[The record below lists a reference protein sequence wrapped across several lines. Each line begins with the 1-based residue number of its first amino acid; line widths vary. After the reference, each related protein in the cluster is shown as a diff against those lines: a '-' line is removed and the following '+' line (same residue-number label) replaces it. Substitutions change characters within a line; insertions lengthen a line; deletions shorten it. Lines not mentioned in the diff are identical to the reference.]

1 LRPSRK
7 GRGDFV
13 GNGRYKMENLFYE
26 ALLIALLILLNGY
39 LAGSEIAVVTARK
52 SHIKQM
58 VESGKKNAKIFLRLK
73 EEPDRFLAT
82 IQIGI
87 TTVGVL
93 ASAVGGA
100 AAIKAIKPALQA
112 VPIKTIS
119 FAAEPIS
126 IGIVV
131 VIITYFSVI
140 FGELVPKSIALM
152 HPETIGLRTARTID
166 AFSRMTAFFVKIL
179 TFSTSIILRP
189 FGEKPFTE
197 RAYITEEEVKM
208 LIKEG
213 RKHGVFEP
221 TEEKILQS
229 VFEFTDMSVKEVMV
243 SDTQMVMIQIDKSA
257 QEIFSLIEEEQF
269 SRYPVF
275 GREPNDIRGILYAKD
290 FLTTLAKTG
299 QVDIRK
305 IIKPPYFI
313 PETMKISLLLREMQK
328 KRIHMA
334 LVVDEYGG
342 ISGLVSLED
351 LIEEIVGEI
360 RDEYDVESPVI
371 QLSDGTMLIDASIS
385 LRDLREDYH
394 IALPESPEYET
405 LGGFLMTAL
414 QKIPQTGD
422 RVEIE
427 GKRIKIVE
435 MVGQRIS
442 KVKLEKLPEPIEGLP
457 SA

>member
-1 LRPSRK
+1 
-7 GRGDFV
+7 
-13 GNGRYKMENLFYE
+13 MEGLFLE
-26 ALLIALLILLNGY
+26 VFLIALLILLNGY
-39 LAGSEIAVVTARK
+39 LAGTEIAVVTARK
-52 SHIKQM
+52 STIKQM
-58 VESGKKNAKIFLRLK
+58 AERGERNAKIFLKLK

-100 AAIKAIKPALQA
+100 AAVKVIKPALQA
-112 VPIKTIS
+112 IPVKIIS
-119 FAAEPIS
+119 IGAEPIA
-126 IGIVV
+126 IGIIVV
-131 VIITYFSVI
+131 AITYFTVI

-152 HPETIGLRTARTID
+152 HPETIGLWTARTID
-166 AFSRMTAFFVKIL
+166 AFSRMTTIFVKIL
-179 TFSTSIILRP
+179 TFSTSIVLKP

-334 LVVDEYGG
+334 LVVNEYGG

-360 RDEYDVESPVI
+360 RDEYDTESPVI
-371 QLSDGTMLIDASIS
+371 QLPNGTMVIDASIS
-385 LRDLREDYH
+385 LRDLKEDH
-394 IALPESPEYET
+394 QISIPESPEYET

-414 QKIPQTGD
+414 QKIPQSGD
-422 RVEIE
+422 VVEIE
-427 GKRIKIVE
+427 EKRIKIVE
-435 MVGQRIS
+435 MVGQRIA
-442 KVKLEKLPEPIEGLP
+442 KVKLEKLPEPTEGP
-457 SA
+457 NNP

>member
-1 LRPSRK
+1 
-7 GRGDFV
+7 
-13 GNGRYKMENLFYE
+13 MQELFFE
-26 ALLIALLILLNGY
+26 AFLIALLILLNGY

-58 VESGKKNAKIFLRLK
+58 AESGKRNAKAFLRLK

-87 TTVGVL
+87 TSVGAL

-100 AAIKAIKPALQA
+100 AAVKVIKPALQL
-112 VPIKTIS
+112 VPLKPIS
-119 FAAEPIS
+119 LAAEPIA

-131 VIITYFSVI
+131 VIITFFSVI

-152 HPETIGLRTARTID
+152 HPETIGLWTARTVD
-166 AFSRMTAFFVKIL
+166 AFSRITAIFVKVL
-179 TFSTSIILRP
+179 TLSTAIVLKP

-208 LIKEG
+208 MIKEG

-243 SDTQMVMIQIDKSA
+243 PDTKMMMIQIDKPVK
-257 QEIFSLIEEEQF
+257 EIASLIEEEQF
-269 SRYPVF
+269 SRYPVY

-360 RDEYDVESPVI
+360 RDEYDIESPVI
-371 QLSDGTMLIDASIS
+371 QLSDGTMLIDASIN
-385 LRDLREDYH
+385 LRDLKEDHH
-394 IALPESPEYET
+394 IQLPESPEYET
-405 LGGFLMTAL
+405 LGGFLMTTL

-422 RVEIE
+422 MVEIE
-427 GKRIKIVE
+427 GKRIRIVE

-442 KVKLEKLPEPIEGLP
+442 KVKLEKLSEPAEEP
-457 SA
+457 HSA

>member
-1 LRPSRK
+1 
-7 GRGDFV
+7 
-13 GNGRYKMENLFYE
+13 MEGLFLE
-26 ALLIALLILLNGY
+26 VFLIALLILLNGY
-39 LAGSEIAVVTARK
+39 LAGTEIAVVTARK
-52 SHIKQM
+52 STIKQM
-58 VESGKKNAKIFLRLK
+58 AESGERNAKIFLKLK

-100 AAIKAIKPALQA
+100 AAVKVIKPALQA
-112 VPIKTIS
+112 VPVKIIS
-119 FAAEPIS
+119 IGAEPIA
-126 IGIVV
+126 IGIIVV
-131 VIITYFSVI
+131 AITYFTVI

-152 HPETIGLRTARTID
+152 HPETIGLWTARTID
-166 AFSRMTAFFVKIL
+166 AFSRMTTIFVKIL
-179 TFSTSIILRP
+179 TFSTSIVLKP

-243 SDTQMVMIQIDKSA
+243 PDTQMVMIQIDKSV
-257 QEIFSLIEEEQF
+257 QEIISLIEEEQF
-269 SRYPVF
+269 SRFPVF
-275 GREPNDIRGILYAKD
+275 GKEPNDIRGILYAKD
-290 FLTTLAKTG
+290 FLTTFAKTG

-313 PETMKISLLLREMQK
+313 PGTMKISLLLREMQR

-360 RDEYDVESPVI
+360 RDEYDTESPVI
-371 QLSDGTMLIDASIS
+371 QLPNGTMVIDASIS
-385 LRDLREDYH
+385 LRDLKEDH
-394 IALPESPEYET
+394 QISIPESPEYET

-414 QKIPQTGD
+414 QKIPQPGD
-422 RVEIE
+422 VVEIE
-427 GKRIKIVE
+427 EKRIKIVE
-435 MVGQRIS
+435 MVGQRIA
-442 KVKLEKLPEPIEGLP
+442 KVKLEKLPEPTEGP
-457 SA
+457 NNP